1 MQQQT
6 LQHLAQPAGRAV
18 LQQLWH
24 DLAIERRTLVLPLL
38 VRLWR
43 TACFAQEV
51 HLVESSTTVKLR
63 YPLGLRT
70 GTRVFMEEIVV
81 GHYFNSVQA
90 LVYLGAVILL
100 VFLGLRFAGILS
112 ENVALIG
119 IGVEALMLLLL
130 FAVLYFTPDE
140 NRAAL
145 PVVTEGEGERSG
157 EEEQE
162 DDRAV
167 IREML
172 EELEE
177 ISSSYVS
184 LGMKIE
190 RTAALQEH
198 ALRELSDRIAA
209 IQGLHLL
216 EEHTARLLDTN
227 TLLARLVEA
236 IEGMNTKIDRL
247 VREDVAFEVRR
258 QLSALA
264 ASMDDPRN
272 GEAGE
277 YQSETRK
284 PAHRP

>member
-1 MQQQT
+1 MQQQN

-24 DLAIERRTLVLPLL
+24 DLAVERRTLVLPMLL
-38 VRLWR
+38 RLWR
-43 TACFAQEV
+43 TACFAHEV

-63 YPLGLRT
+63 HSLGIRT

-100 VFLGLRFAGILS
+100 IFLGLRFAGVLT

-119 IGVEALMLLLL
+119 IGVEAMMLLLL

-140 NRAAL
+140 NRGVAPVAA
-145 PVVTEGEGERSG
+145 EEEGERTEQ
-157 EEEQE
+157 EERE

-177 ISSSYVS
+177 ISSSYAS

-198 ALRELSDRIAA
+198 ALRELSDRVAA

-216 EEHTARLLDTN
+216 EEHTGRLLDTN
-227 TLLARLVEA
+227 ALLARLVDA

-247 VREDVAFEVRR
+247 VKEDVAFEVRR

-264 ASMDDPRN
+264 ANMGETPN
-272 GEAGE
+272 GQGAAYEPEARE
-277 YQSETRK
+277 K
-284 PAHRP
+284 AHRP